1 MKVKVKLNQMWHSI
15 KLDKLRSQM
24 AIVMFLCGR
33 KSQLSKFIDEETIT
47 AGYGQLYA
55 VGSFEYGLPVKYV
68 KKITGGHVL
77 WKDLILSR
85 RENGNN

>member
-33 KSQLSKFIDEETIT
+33 KSQLSKTIT